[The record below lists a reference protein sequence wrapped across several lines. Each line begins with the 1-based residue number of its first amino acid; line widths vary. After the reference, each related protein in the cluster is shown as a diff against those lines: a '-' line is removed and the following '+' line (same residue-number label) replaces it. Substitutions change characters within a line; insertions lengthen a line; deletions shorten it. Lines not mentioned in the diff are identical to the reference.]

1 MQILLGSQFMIHFW
15 YLFGMIFLT
24 LFLFIFSNL
33 TKSYF
38 LFIIQIKC
46 LLLFYLQYSHFLK
59 FLYAYEKNIRYPLL
73 NTFGIFPTILFGLL
87 FSSSKIIQSQMFQN
101 NKKKVIF
108 LSLLSI
114 IFLFK
119 LDIFINL
126 GGYKG
131 IENSLA
137 SFLFFSAFYSLPFEM
152 IPTLFYRIIKQMTNY
167 TNGIFCLQSEMIP
180 LINRKYSLKGTL
192 KGVSIIYLLSYF
204 ISFVGHLIFGKT
216 SLKYL
221 FI

>member
-1 MQILLGSQFMIHFW
+1 MILYI
-15 YLFGMIFLT
+15 
-24 LFLFIFSNL
+24 
-33 TKSYF
+33 
-38 LFIIQIKC
+38 
-46 LLLFYLQYSHFLK
+46 
-59 FLYAYEKNIRYPLL
+59 
-73 NTFGIFPTILFGLL
+73 FGICPTILFGLL

-137 SFLFFSAFYSLPFEM
+137 SFLFFQ
-152 IPTLFYRIIKQMTNY
+152 LFTY
-167 TNGIFCLQSEMIP
+167 
-180 LINRKYSLKGTL
+180 
-192 KGVSIIYLLSYF
+192 YLL
-204 ISFVGHLIFGKT
+204 K
-216 SLKYL
+216 
-221 FI
+221 